1 MIPSPP
7 SPTRTSGD
15 KKEDISIVER
25 ADSEKH
31 GSDADDR
38 LSVEDFGG
46 DSSLPPPP
54 ILTPVQEKALYRKV
68 DMRLMPILTIM
79 YLLSLFLMQ
88 SSAACQDARAGS
100 CTLHPVGG
108 WTNGDS
114 SFLRC
119 LENPMLPHLATLS
132 V

>member
-38 LSVEDFGG
+38 LSVADFGG

-79 YLLSLFLMQ
+79 YLLSFL
-88 SSAACQDARAGS
+88 DRGS
-100 CTLHPVGG
+100 F
-108 WTNGDS
+108 DS
-114 SFLRC
+114 YASLIFVLTSDDIDR
-119 LENPMLPHLATLS
+119 EHR
-132 V
+132 